1 MKTTTTE
8 ATAYHNWRELQ
19 HQTAKEILNNIP
31 PLPLGYHKH
40 IITLHEPNPT
50 IKIVNHHNNNRTIE
64 FEIHINKDLKIIT
77 KHTTTLKPNTHNQ
90 YDPHYPLTTT
100 QNTQELQ
107 NPNCF
112 KNIAQQ
118 ILTQTQQIIP
128 CSPKNSKTA

>member
-1 MKTTTTE
+1 MKTTTE

-40 IITLHEPNPT
+40 ITTLHEPNPT

-77 KHTTTLKPNTHNQ
+77 KHTTTLKPNTH
-90 YDPHYPLTTT
+90 YPHYPLTTT

-107 NPNCF
+107 NPNCY
-112 KNIAQQ
+112 
-118 ILTQTQQIIP
+118 TQTALKELQP
-128 CSPKNSKTA
+128 